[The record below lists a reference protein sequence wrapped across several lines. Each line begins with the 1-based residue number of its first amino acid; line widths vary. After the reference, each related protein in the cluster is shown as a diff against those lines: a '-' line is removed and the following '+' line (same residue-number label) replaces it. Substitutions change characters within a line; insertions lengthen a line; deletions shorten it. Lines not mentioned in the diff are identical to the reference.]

1 MSPNNTNEQNRNRRV
16 TDNNGGLLNVAQ
28 HAIRLERIE
37 GEQRLLASQVKQSVD
52 TLTSTMHSL
61 QSDMRNV
68 SNKISELTSLQH
80 AHDANKA
87 ALDEM
92 KKTMVD
98 LNSRLEDW
106 FDDFDQR
113 NQRRWEQYEA
123 GREQWQREHEAANA
137 RDKRELERE
146 IRGVRETT
154 IRFAAFGA
162 AIALLGGTIVGGF
175 IWNID
180 YRFHEGEND
189 IAEARQIAASARDK
203 LDALMA
209 ELVDIKLYLARG
221 GRIPEEPY
229 VPQSQRNRNGNEQF
243 SGQPAK

>member
-1 MSPNNTNEQNRNRRV
+1 MIPNNTNEQNKGRRV
-16 TDNNGGLLNVAQ
+16 TDKHDGLLDAAQ
-28 HAIRLERIE
+28 QAVRMERIE
-37 GEQRLLASQVKQSVD
+37 GEQRLLAAQVKQSVD
-52 TLTSTMHSL
+52 ALTSTMHSL

-68 SNKISELTSLQH
+68 SDKISELAGLQH
-80 AHDANKA
+80 AHDANKV

-92 KKTMVD
+92 KKTMAD

-123 GREQWQREHEAANA
+123 GSEQWQREHEAANA

-162 AIALLGGTIVGGF
+162 AIAVLSGTIVGGF

-180 YRFHEGEND
+180 YRFREGEND
-189 IAEARQIAASARDK
+189 IAEARQIAASGRDK

-229 VPQSQRNRNGNEQF
+229 VPQSQRNPDGNEQG
-243 SGQPAK
+243 SSQSRK